1 MDTLL
6 MACCWER
13 SSWGPGVRPL
23 LVGAIRFTS
32 FPELL
37 GLRKLD
43 SERLHEPTAIS
54 IDSLNDSLAW
64 RSVYKI

>member
-1 MDTLL
+1 M
-6 MACCWER
+6 
-13 SSWGPGVRPL
+13 
-23 LVGAIRFTS
+23 GAIRFTS